1 MSHTPE
7 EFCADCHE
15 IPKTGPMADG
25 RERIRRK
32 CEEHAGKRPPVEQR
46 SHHPVPYQTLLN

>member
-1 MSHTPE
+1 MSYTLE

-15 IPKTGPMADG
+15 IPKTDPMADG

-32 CEEHAGKRPPVEQR
+32 LEELSLTNIPSGG
-46 SHHPVPYQTLLN
+46 